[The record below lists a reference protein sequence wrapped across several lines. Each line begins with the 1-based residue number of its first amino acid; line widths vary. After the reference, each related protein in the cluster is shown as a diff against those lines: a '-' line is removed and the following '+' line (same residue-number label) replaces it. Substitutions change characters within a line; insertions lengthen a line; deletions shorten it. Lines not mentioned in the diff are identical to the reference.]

1 MPSHTP
7 GQLLPHSVDALKF
20 CQQRA
25 SVTGSVLLAALPRLS
40 AELQRVDGIVQVEL
54 VFGLDE
60 QSRKVIQGRIEA
72 VLPLLCQR
80 CMQGLD
86 VPVSV
91 DVQLGL
97 VWTDEQAVQLPR
109 SLDPVQMETQ
119 EMDLYAI
126 VEEELLLAMPL
137 VAHHEQGVCEPP
149 QLALQ
154 PQAEMPAE
162 IKDNPFQVLAA
173 LKSVVKNSD

>member
-1 MPSHTP
+1 MPSHAT
-7 GQLLPHSVDALKF
+7 GQLLPQSVDALKF

-25 SVTGSVLLAALPRLS
+25 SVTGSVLLAALPRLT
-40 AELQRVDGIVQVEL
+40 AELQRVDGVVQVEL

-60 QSRKVIQGRIEA
+60 QSRKIIQGHVEA

-91 DVQLGL
+91 DLRLGL
-97 VWTDEQAVQLPR
+97 VWTDEQAAQLPR

-119 EMDLYAI
+119 ELDLYAI

-149 QLALQ
+149 QRVTE
-154 PQAEMPAE
+154 PQVAMPVAEKE
-162 IKDNPFQVLAA
+162 NPFQVLAA
-173 LKSVVKNSD
+173 LKSAVKNTD